1 MVEPNSA
8 VTAISSIAATV
19 KDMKDILDIFPI
31 GIVLPPNKGK
41 LIKLKD
47 NIRHLEIECIKL
59 SQLIR
64 NYSSLLSEVRIAK
77 ALSDM
82 AYELIMF
89 VPDLGSGQLA
99 IFSNDIETRHGVIN
113 RDINRLPVIDAT
125 EAGVMERELTIIRD
139 LIRDLKKD
147 VQSNDGSVKRT
158 FADISTHYADLE
170 GILSSLLE
178 KLFQNLGESH

>member
-8 VTAISSIAATV
+8 IATISSIAATV
-19 KDMKDILDIFPI
+19 KDMKGILDVFPV
-31 GIVLPPNKGK
+31 GIVLPPNKAK

-47 NIRHLEIECIKL
+47 NVRHLEIECTKL

-77 ALSDM
+77 ALSDK

-99 IFSNDIETRHGVIN
+99 IFSNDIETRHSVIN
-113 RDINRLPVIDAT
+113 RDINRLPIIDAT
-125 EAGVMERELTIIRD
+125 ETGVMERELTVIRD

-147 VQSNDGSVKRT
+147 VQNNDGSVKRD

-170 GILSSLLE
+170 GILSRLLE
-178 KLFQNLGESH
+178 KLLQSLDSSK